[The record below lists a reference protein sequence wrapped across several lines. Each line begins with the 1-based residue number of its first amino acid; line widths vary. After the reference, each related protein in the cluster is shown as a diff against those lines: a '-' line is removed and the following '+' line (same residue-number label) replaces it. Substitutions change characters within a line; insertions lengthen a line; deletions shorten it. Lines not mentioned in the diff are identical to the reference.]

1 MKNRLHVLRAE
12 RRWTQAELAQ
22 RLGVSRQTIN
32 AVETEKYEPSLLL
45 AFRMA
50 AIFET
55 TIESIFDSRSVNNPA
70 EQRGPANIGGQPSE
84 IKSASDGP

>member
-1 MKNRLHVLRAE
+1 MKNRLHVLRAK

-32 AVETEKYEPSLLL
+32 AVETEKYEPSLSL

-55 TIESIFDSRSVNNPA
+55 IIESIFDSNP
-70 EQRGPANIGGQPSE
+70 GPSKKRCTGLRNKGNQG
-84 IKSASDGP
+84 